1 MNRVTTPLLT
11 LAALSLLAGN
21 LHAGEAERAAANKFL
36 EGQTAVNESIVGAQT
51 LKVRMLRQDVG
62 SMTVNVEKGEYEGKA
77 CYVLTMK
84 GSIDFGNKTEIDGK
98 SYIAPD
104 MSLLHGEETE
114 KENGELSKHSLYED
128 KNGLLIATFKQ
139 PKEEDE
145 SKRDQSFE
153 IKPEQGLL
161 IGSAEILVTM
171 LLPREKGQKLEF
183 LRWNST
189 ADKVYSLM
197 VECAGDDDY
206 NNKTVTKFVEHDKK
220 FNEDELGNIDEVDA
234 ENSLWFDGHKL
245 VRMDS
250 ADGFTLESNEAPK
263 LTPITREMIDKQGDE
278 VTVAAGFFLAAN
290 SKDED
295 LLKALLNEFKI
306 VRGSLDTN
314 PMTKDA
320 TDEQKDEL
328 AEMYADTVVQNIMN
342 GDGEEKTEEDKKREA
357 AVVKLLLHKEN
368 FVAEVKDDVHT
379 VRMAKDAAKMFGKL
393 QFTLEKTEEGKWE
406 ITGIGD
412 VPEEEASETPPEK
425 KKDDGEKKKE
435 EEDGF

>member
-11 LAALSLLAGN
+11 LAALSLLAGS
-21 LHAGEAERAAANKFL
+21 LHAGEAEKAAANKFL
-36 EGQTAVNESIVGAQT
+36 ESQTAVNESILGAQT

-62 SMTVNVEKGEYEGKA
+62 SMTVTVEKGEYEGKA

-84 GSIDFGNKTEIDGK
+84 GSIEFGSKTEIDGK

-114 KENGELSKHSLYED
+114 KEDGELSKHSLYED

-145 SKRDQSFE
+145 SKRDQTFE

-161 IGSAEILVTM
+161 VGSAEMLITM
-171 LLPREKGQKLEF
+171 LLPREKGQKFEF
-183 LRWNST
+183 IRWNST
-189 ADKVYSLM
+189 ADKTYPML
-197 VECAGDDDY
+197 VECVGSDDY
-206 NNKTVTKFVEHDKK
+206 NNKTVTKFIEHDKK
-220 FNEDELGNIDEVDA
+220 FNEDELGNVEEVDA
-234 ENSLWFDGHKL
+234 ESTLWFDEHKL
-245 VRMDS
+245 VRMNS

-263 LTPITREMIDKQGDE
+263 VTPITREMIDKQDDE

-290 SKDED
+290 DKDEA

-306 VRGSLDTN
+306 VRNSLDDN
-314 PMTKDA
+314 PMTKG
-320 TDEQKDEL
+320 EL
-328 AEMYADTVVQNIMN
+328 AEAYADTVVQNIMN
-342 GDGEEKTEEDKKREA
+342 GDGEEKTEAAKKREA

-379 VRMAKDAAKMFGKL
+379 VRMSDDAAKMFGKIL
-393 QFTLEKTEEGKWE
+393 FTLEKTDEGKWE
-406 ITGIGD
+406 ITGIGQ
-412 VPEEEASETPPEK
+412 VPEEEEASETPPEK
-425 KKDDGEKKKE
+425 KDGDGEKKKE